1 MDPTVRYDDW
11 MNRRHE
17 EQLLELGAAQYQNF
31 DEQAWLD
38 LAEAGT
44 VTQAE
49 VAAAALFL
57 AGGYWY
63 GHETELFRV
72 AEALAPG
79 SVGHFA
85 EQAKRVRFDC
95 TRFDEML
102 KARIR
107 HESRHA

>member
-1 MDPTVRYDDW
+1 
-11 MNRRHE
+11 MNRSHE
-17 EQLLELGAAQYQNF
+17 EQLLQLGAAQFRNF
-31 DEQAWLD
+31 DEKAWFD
-38 LAEAGT
+38 LAETGA

-63 GHETELFRV
+63 GHSAELFRV
-72 AEALAPG
+72 AETLAPG
-79 SVGHFA
+79 SVGRFA
-85 EQAKRVRFDC
+85 EQAKRVGFNC
-95 TRFDEML
+95 TRFDDML